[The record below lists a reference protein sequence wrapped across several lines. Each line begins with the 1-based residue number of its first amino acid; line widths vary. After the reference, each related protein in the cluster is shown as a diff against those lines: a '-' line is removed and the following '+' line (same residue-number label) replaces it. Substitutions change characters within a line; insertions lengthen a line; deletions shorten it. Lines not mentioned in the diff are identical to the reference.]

1 MSARILI
8 AEDDADL
15 AETLRDSLSGEGYEV
30 TVATDG
36 RQALDAFRSTLRPDL
51 LLLDLMLPRVT
62 GFDVLRQLRDDGVAT
77 PIVVLSARADETDKV
92 RCLDLGA
99 DDYLTKPAGFLEL
112 NARIRARLRRSAAV
126 VLAFG
131 PVEVDLG
138 TREVRRA
145 GATQVLTV
153 READMLRLLYEA
165 RGQVV
170 TRRRFLEEVWH
181 HRKAPSDTRTVDQFI
196 KRLRQKLE
204 DDPANPRHIV
214 TVVGVGYRLD
224 G

>member
-1 MSARILI
+1 MGARILI
-8 AEDDADL
+8 AEDDVDL
-15 AETLRDSLSGEGYEV
+15 ALSLRDCLAGEGYDV
-30 TVATDG
+30 TVVGDG
-36 RQALDAFRSTLRPDL
+36 RQALDAFATTVRPDL

-62 GFDVLRQLRDDGVAT
+62 GFDVLRQLRDDGVPT

-99 DDYLTKPAGFLEL
+99 DDYLTKPAGLLEL
-112 NARIRARLRRSAAV
+112 NARIRARLRRSGAA
-126 VLAFG
+126 LLTLG
-131 PVEVDLG
+131 LVEVDLG
-138 TREVRRA
+138 TREVRRP
-145 GATQVLTV
+145 GATQALTV
-153 READMLRLLYEA
+153 READMLRLLHDA

-170 TRRRFLEEVWH
+170 TRRRFLEAVWH
-181 HRKAPSDTRTVDQFI
+181 HRTAPSDTRTVDQFI

-224 G
+224 A